1 MSHPLMSSQIHQN
14 TQEENQMSHSFSSK
28 YCATPATCQNPI
40 LTNAAVT
47 TPHYLATQAAIE
59 ILQKGG
65 NAIDAAIAASATLAV
80 VYPHMNSIGGDN
92 FWLVYNAKNKTVN
105 AINASGRSG
114 EKATIDFYKVRGC
127 DKIPSRGYLAA
138 NTVPGVVSGWD
149 LAHTYAKK
157 HFFNTGLE
165 WKNLFDKPI
174 MYAKKGCAVTPSFA
188 KWLEINTDSTD
199 QTSRYLQRFS
209 SFKNNYLKEN
219 GELYRIGDVFKQPDL
234 AQTLSTIAAEGA
246 AAFYTGSIAEKIIA
260 DLSKN
265 DGVLTLNDFK
275 NHQANWVDPI
285 STTYR
290 DYTAYNLPPNTQGI
304 TSLEVLNI
312 LNQFNLEN
320 IAEGSADYYH
330 LIVEATKEA
339 FIDRDKYLTD
349 PEFAHIPIDEL
360 LSKSH
365 AKAQAECIQMDLA
378 AKNQAALDPKGDTV
392 WLGIVDE
399 DGNSVSLIQSIY
411 HDFGAAIVPEGTGV
425 LLQNRGSFFSLN
437 ETHINCLKPQKR
449 TFHTL
454 NAAML
459 LDNEQRPTLIYGTMG
474 GEGQPQ
480 TQAAIVTRVIDYK
493 MTVQEAVAA
502 PRWLY
507 GRTWGMASNN
517 LKLENRIN
525 ADIIQRL
532 EKRGHP
538 IEVLESYSDL
548 MGHAGAISVNYQ
560 LGTINAATDPRSDGL
575 ASGY

>member
-1 MSHPLMSSQIHQN
+1 MSSQIHS
-14 TQEENQMSHSFSSK
+14 TQQENNKMDDSISGK
-28 YCATPATCQNPI
+28 YCATASASQNPI

-59 ILQKGG
+59 ILQQGG

-92 FWLVYNAKNKTVN
+92 FWLIYNAKNKTVN

-114 EKATIDFYKVRGC
+114 EKATIDFYKSRGF

-149 LAHTYAKK
+149 LAHHYAKEQ
-157 HFFNTGLE
+157 FSNTGLD
-165 WKNLFDKPI
+165 WKNLFQKPI
-174 MYAKKGCAVTPSFA
+174 LYAEKGCAVTPSFA
-188 KWLEINTDSTD
+188 KWLTINTSSHDLSA
-199 QTSRYLQRFS
+199 RYLQRFN
-209 SFKNNYLKEN
+209 SFKKTYLKPN
-219 GELYRIGDVFKQPDL
+219 GDCYQIGEVFKQPDL
-234 AQTLSTIAAEGA
+234 AKTLQTIANEGA
-246 AAFYTGSIAEKIIA
+246 QAFYSGSIAQKIIA
-260 DLSKN
+260 DLSEN
-265 DGVLTLNDFK
+265 NGVLTLNDFK
-275 NHQANWVDPI
+275 AHEANWVDPI
-285 STTYR
+285 SVPYR
-290 DYTAYNLPPNTQGI
+290 QYTAYNLPPNTQGM

-312 LNQFNLEN
+312 LNQFNLKD
-320 IAEGSADYYH
+320 IPEGSADYYH

-339 FIDRDKYLTD
+339 FIDRDLYLTD
-349 PEFAHIPIDEL
+349 PEFSDIPVEKL
-360 LSKSH
+360 LSESH
-365 AKAQAECIQMDLA
+365 GQKQAKRICMDTS
-378 AKNQAALDPKGDTV
+378 AKNQSALDPHGDTI

-411 HDFGAAIVPEGTGV
+411 HDFGSAIVPEGTGV
-425 LLQNRGSFFSLN
+425 LLQNRGSFFSLDQA
-437 ETHINCLKPQKR
+437 HINCLHPKKR

-459 LDNEQRPTLIYGTMG
+459 LDEHHRPTLIYGTMG

-480 TQAAIVTRVIDYK
+480 TQAAIATRVVDYH

-517 LKLENRIN
+517 LKLENRIS
-525 ADIIQRL
+525 AEIIQTL
-532 EKRGHP
+532 EKRGHLTE
-538 IEVLESYSDL
+538 IVEGYTDL
-548 MGHAGAISVNYQ
+548 MGHAGAISVNYE
-560 LGTINAATDPRSDGL
+560 LGTLSAATDPRSDGL